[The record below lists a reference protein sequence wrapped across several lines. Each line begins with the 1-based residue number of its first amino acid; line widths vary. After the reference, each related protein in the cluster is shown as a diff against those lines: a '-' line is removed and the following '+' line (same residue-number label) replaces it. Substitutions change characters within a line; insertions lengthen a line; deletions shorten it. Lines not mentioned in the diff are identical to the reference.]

1 MLLEIFKTSKSEGQF
16 GGRGGC
22 LKYNVMMSVSFGLQF
37 IECFNCVNIF
47 L

>member
-1 MLLEIFKTSKSEGQF
+1 MFEVQCDDVCVIWAA
-16 GGRGGC
+16 
-22 LKYNVMMSVSFGLQF
+22 FGLQF